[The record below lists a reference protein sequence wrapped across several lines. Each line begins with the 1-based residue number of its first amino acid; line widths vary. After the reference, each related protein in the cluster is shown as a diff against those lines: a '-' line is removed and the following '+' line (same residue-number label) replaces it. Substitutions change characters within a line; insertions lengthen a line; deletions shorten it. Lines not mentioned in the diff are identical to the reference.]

1 MTTRLAKE
9 PFMRRSLIVG
19 ILVALVVPAAAF
31 AATPSPNSLASET
44 CKQLQKSMGAN
55 FALTYGTNASRSN
68 AFGQCV
74 VKNTAAATQQ
84 LSNAAKTCKAEQAD
98 PNFAASHGGKTF
110 VQFYT
115 GTNGKGAAVEKNA
128 YGKCVS
134 AHARAAAAAHV
145 KALTTAARTC
155 KADRKADA
163 AAFAAKYGSDRNAF
177 GRCVAA
183 KSKGK

>member
-1 MTTRLAKE
+1 
-9 PFMRRSLIVG
+9 MRRSLIIG
-19 ILVALVVPAAAF
+19 TLVALVVPVSAL

-44 CKQLQKSMGAN
+44 CKSLQGSMGAN

-74 VKNTAAATQQ
+74 VKNTTAAKQQ
-84 LSNAAKTCKAEQAD
+84 LANAAKTCTAEQAD
-98 PNFAASHGGKTF
+98 ANFASAHGGKTF

-128 YGKCVS
+128 FGKCVS
-134 AHARAAAAAHV
+134 AHARAAATTHA

-163 AAFAAKYGSDRNAF
+163 AAFATKYGSDRSAF

-183 KSKGK
+183 KSKSK

>member
-1 MTTRLAKE
+1 MK
-9 PFMRRSLIVG
+9 RSLIFG
-19 ILVALVVPAAAF
+19 ILVALVVPVAAF

-44 CKQLQKSMGAN
+44 CKSLQKSMGAN

-74 VKNTAAATQQ
+74 LKNTSATKQQ
-84 LSNAAKTCKAEQAD
+84 LANAAKTCKAEKAD
-98 PNFAASHGGKTF
+98 PNFAAGHGGKTF
-110 VQFYT
+110 VQVYA
-115 GTNGKGAAVEKNA
+115 GTNGKGVAVEKNA

-134 AHARAAAAAHV
+134 AHARAAATAHAKV
-145 KALTTAARTC
+145 LTTAARTC

-163 AAFAAKYGSDRNAF
+163 AAFAAKYGSDRNAL

-183 KSKGK
+183 TSKGK